1 MFESANI
8 DLDAHELNPAEEDV
22 EERAESPSSGAV
34 GGASHI
40 LGARDALSGP
50 SATSGRGILMLH
62 QLLNSHVSKY
72 IGGWVLSFVNR
83 TEAMLLIIGHLFG

>member
-8 DLDAHELNPAEEDV
+8 DLDAQSQSPEEDV

-72 IGGWVLSFVNR
+72 IIGGWVLSFVNR